1 MKLFLKKY
9 NQNVCIIFFVESAL
23 NYIGDDIE
31 LTRSPSPTKSPF
43 PDISEVHDGVE
54 INDNQD
60 AGAEVK
66 SRPESAEPA
75 EQVIGGAETTADG
88 SNGVVNG

>member
-1 MKLFLKKY
+1 ML
-9 NQNVCIIFFVESAL
+9 ESAL
-23 NYIGDDIE
+23 NYVGDDIE

-43 PDISEVHDGVE
+43 PDISEVQDSVE

-60 AGAEVK
+60 PK

-75 EQVIGGAETTADG
+75 EPINGGAETTADE